1 MRKQNIDFQDDAQVE
16 EINISPLIDVVFIL
30 LIFFILTMA
39 FSDKLAMDI
48 DVPQASNASAKSSD
62 FLNVSISKSGEIFLQ
77 EQPCSLSILPERIKA
92 LHKDKILIYTDK
104 SVRGDKLMAVID
116 SVKSVSGVS
125 IYLATQKKC
134 AVQQH

>member
-62 FLNVSISKSGEIFLQ
+62 FLNVSISKAGEIFLQ

-104 SVRGDKLMAVID
+104 LVRADKLMEVID

-125 IYLATQKKC
+125 IYLATQKK
-134 AVQQH
+134 

>member
-48 DVPQASNASAKSSD
+48 DVPRASNASVKNND
-62 FLNVSISKSGEIFLQ
+62 FVNVSISNSGEIFIQ
-77 EQPCSLSILPERIKA
+77 DSACSLSILPERIKA
-92 LHKDKILIYTDK
+92 LRKDKILIYTDK
-104 SVRGDKLMAVID
+104 SVRADKLMEVID

-125 IYLATQKKC
+125 IYLATQKK
-134 AVQQH
+134 

>member
-48 DVPQASNASAKSSD
+48 DVPQAANASAKSSD

-104 SVRGDKLMAVID
+104 SVRADKLMEVID

-125 IYLATQKKC
+125 IYLATQKK
-134 AVQQH
+134 

>member
-1 MRKQNIDFQDDAQVE
+1 MKRKNIDFEDNFQVE

-62 FLNVSISKSGEIFLQ
+62 FLNVSISSSGEVFLQ
-77 EQPCSLSILPERIKA
+77 EQPCSLSILPERIRLLNKN
-92 LHKDKILIYTDK
+92 KVLIYTDK
-104 SVRGDKLMAVID
+104 SVRADKLMEVID
-116 SVKSVSGVS
+116 AVKSSSGVS
-125 IYLATQKKC
+125 IYFATQKK
-134 AVQQH
+134 